1 MKIRLIRHGLTWQGE
16 QKKYQ
21 GALDT
26 PLSDNGRK
34 QLKRA
39 EKEPEEVYV
48 TPLVRT
54 QETARILFPSAMQI
68 TVDGLR
74 EMNFGAFEGRSWQEM
89 EQDAAYRE
97 WIEGN
102 CEGKCPG
109 GEDKPAFSRR
119 VCRAFETLVDTAIK
133 EGKEELVIVA
143 HGGTQMAVLERW
155 GGSQKAYYEWQTPC
169 GSGWLLDTEHWP
181 ESLQVIGEL
190 TYSEGSAK

>member
-39 EKEPEEVYV
+39 EKDPEEVYV

-74 EMNFGAFEGRSWQEM
+74 EMNFGTFEGRSWQEM
-89 EQDAAYRE
+89 EQDAAYRA
-97 WIEGN
+97 WVDGG
-102 CEGKCPG
+102 CLGRCPG
-109 GEDKPAFSRR
+109 GEDRAAFSGR
-119 VCRAFETLVDTAIK
+119 VCRAFDELLRAK
-133 EGKEELVIVA
+133 LAAGEEELVIVA
-143 HGGTQMAVLERW
+143 HGGTQMAILERW
-155 GGSQKAYYEWQTPC
+155 GSPARTYYRWQTAC
-169 GSGWLLDTEHWP
+169 GHGWLLEAAWP
-181 ESLQVIGEL
+181 GTLQVIEEVDF
-190 TYSEGSAK
+190 TR